1 MSRDDR
7 PLFDNELGIPW
18 DEYQLA
24 TIIALEAAID
34 QQVWGRERGLRM
46 YFDDHDVDE
55 RAADLA
61 RHASAKLR
69 SHPSHHKDKR

>member
-1 MSRDDR
+1 MMDDR

-24 TIIALEAAID
+24 TVIAVEAAID

-46 YFDDHDVDE
+46 YFDYHDVDAK
-55 RAADLA
+55 AAELA
-61 RHASAKLR
+61 RRASAKLR
-69 SHPSHHKDKR
+69 AHPSHRKDK